1 MSGDQGL
8 LTTVGTSD
16 YESTTFEFTDG
27 TRAEAHISPIALIH
41 LLDIRSVYI
50 AHTSAVRTETNYLD
64 EIQAACTEHDINVTC
79 IEIPLAEGQ
88 SEVDQIL
95 DRVERYLIQSS
106 VESLV
111 LDMSHA
117 FRSLQFAFYTTAT
130 HLDAIETVSLDAIY
144 YARDAGHGGVAPV
157 VDLTYLATLMEWQ
170 HALRS
175 INNEGTLGPIQEIV
189 ATKKDEIYRAG
200 ERDATLLKLDKAL
213 SSVAFSLDAGL
224 PLETG
229 IAARDACEF
238 LSSLD
243 ESDFIGPEGAFIAPL
258 AERLERFAVR
268 QSDVREKAEVQLTIE
283 ELHRQRRLVELYLGT
298 RREWIAIECA
308 RELFLSRYIYE
319 QHGGEVAW
327 LNKNVRH
334 GSREALTKTATQY
347 RSRANSPP
355 LALSVWERLSQFRN
369 MYAHAGFQI
378 DSTPS
383 RQKLQPT
390 IQMVCDRLPDET
402 FWRPLCTAAQDN

>member
-1 MSGDQGL
+1 MGGNQVL
-8 LTTVGTSD
+8 LTTVGTSK
-16 YESTTFEFTDG
+16 YEPTSFEFTDG
-27 TRAEAHISPIALIH
+27 RRAKAHISPIALVQ
-41 LLDIRSVYI
+41 LLDVQSVYL
-50 AHTSAVRTETNYLD
+50 AHTCAVRDDTTHLD
-64 EIQAACTEHDINVTC
+64 AIQSACAEHDVDVTR

-106 VESLV
+106 ADSLV
-111 LDMSHA
+111 LDLSHA
-117 FRSLQFAFYTTAT
+117 FRSLQFAFYTTAI
-130 HLDAIETVSLDAIY
+130 HLDAVETVSLDAIY
-144 YARDAGHGGVAPV
+144 YARGAGHGGVAPI

-175 INNEGTLGPIQEIV
+175 INSEGTLGPIQEIV

-258 AERLERFAVR
+258 TERLKRFAVH
-268 QSDVREKAEVQLTIE
+268 QPDVREKAELQLTIE
-283 ELHRQRRLVELYLGT
+283 ELHRQRRLVELYLDT
-298 RREWIAIECA
+298 QREWIAIECA

-369 MYAHAGFQI
+369 TYAHAGFQI